1 MINLSPKI
9 LKFHYEGQDK
19 IRLNIIEA
27 VEEERNKII
36 KEEERIK
43 SSKNFKIKFKNS
55 KSLENK
61 DTDKKIMEEIEKG
74 KK

>member
-43 SSKNFKIKFKNS
+43 SSINFKIKFKNS
-55 KSLENK
+55 KSLEN
-61 DTDKKIMEEIEKG
+61 
-74 KK
+74 